1 MRAVLVVLLAAVS
14 LAAKDPPPVRPQPVD
29 TYAAKE
35 SHDGVTIAAEPYN
48 TEEKSKA
55 VFGKCDP
62 LPAPTN
68 VMPVYLVIGNSTK
81 DTLRL
86 EKWTVEFIAA
96 DRQKAEPIPAGTVS
110 LMIRGKKLPEGL
122 GQPRVSFPGLSKGCD
137 VKAADILVAREFLL
151 KMVPPGDTVGGF
163 LFFDTAKRNEV
174 LRGAKLYLTGM
185 KWGSSGKELFYF
197 EINFDDY
204 LKSK

>member
-1 MRAVLVVLLAAVS
+1 MRVALVVLLGVLA
-14 LAAKDPPPVRPQPVD
+14 LAAKDPPPVRPQPAA
-29 TYAAKE
+29 TYAAKDG
-35 SHDGVTIAAEPYN
+35 HDGVTIAAEPYN
-48 TEEKSKA
+48 TEEKSKT

-62 LPAPTN
+62 LPVN
-68 VMPVYLVIGNSTK
+68 VMPLYLVISNNTK
-81 DTLRL
+81 DALRL
-86 EKWTVEFIAA
+86 ENWTVQFIAA
-96 DRQKAEPIPAGTVS
+96 DRQKDEPIPGGTVS

-122 GQPRVSFPGLSKGCD
+122 GQPPSRFPFPSSKGCD

-163 LFFDTAKRNEV
+163 LFFDTSKRSDV
-174 LRGAKLYLTGM
+174 LHNAKLYLTGM

-197 EINFDDY
+197 EVNLEDY